1 MDPVQPLLQSSESGS
16 NEQVVD
22 CDQEKEKLVKRVWI
36 ETTKLWHITGP
47 AILSLLSV
55 YSMNVVIQVVGG
67 HLGDVQ
73 LAAISIANSVIVGF
87 NFSLL
92 LGMASAL
99 DTLCGQAF
107 GAERLHMLGIYV
119 QRSWIVLLMC
129 CTLLLPTYVLA
140 TPILKFLGQTD
151 EVAELSGV
159 VAQWMIPA
167 HFSFA
172 FLFPLQTFLQC
183 QLKNRIIACVFPMGL
198 VVNIFT
204 SWLFVHVL
212 DYGIVGASIAFDIS
226 WWFSVLGLFVYST
239 CGGCPLTWSGFSMH
253 AFSGLWEFVKLSA
266 ASGVMLC
273 LENWYYRILILM
285 TGNLKNATLAVDAL
299 SICMSISGWEMM
311 IPLAFL
317 AATGVRVANELG
329 AGNGKAAKF
338 ATVVAVAESAA
349 IGLFFS
355 LLILILRDKVALLFT
370 SSDDVLQE
378 VDKLSYLLALSIL
391 FNSIQPVLSGVAVGS
406 GWQASVAY
414 VNLGCYYVIGL
425 PLGILMGWVFNLGVM
440 GIWGGMILGG
450 TAVQTIILAIITIRC
465 DWENEGRKASQ
476 RMQKW
481 SDPSPNNQS

>member
-73 LAAISIANSVIVGF
+73 LAAISIANNVIVGF

-107 GAERLHMLGIYV
+107 GADW
-119 QRSWIVLLMC
+119 QRDSTCWGFMC
-129 CTLLLPTYVLA
+129 R
-140 TPILKFLGQTD
+140 GQTD